1 MIDPSE
7 LFPEI
12 PNLYEFPSVHAEMLF
27 DKERLDKYTH
37 AIRRVVKKGDIV
49 ADVGTGTGILSFLC
63 LKAGASRVHAIERTP
78 AIRWARLVAEKNG
91 FSDRIV
97 FHDQDSRSCN
107 LPEKVNVVVSE
118 LIGHIAFEEGMVES
132 LFDAKERFLIPEG
145 VIIPERVE
153 LKVALVEEDEVYPE
167 CIECWEPIEE
177 IDYSPMREEAVKA
190 RYLTALN
197 EGNLLSEPQVFF
209 TVDFCEGEMP
219 NLRGSYSFM
228 ACRSGKVN
236 GLALWFDALLAPGV
250 SLSSG
255 PCTRTH
261 WKQCFAPVETPVTVC
276 AGDNILV
283 DIEMKLR
290 TKEDDSFNFIF
301 QIERKS

>member
-1 MIDPSE
+1 
-7 LFPEI
+7 
-12 PNLYEFPSVHAEMLF
+12 
-27 DKERLDKYTH
+27 
-37 AIRRVVKKGDIV
+37 
-49 ADVGTGTGILSFLC
+49 

-145 VIIPERVE
+145 FIMPERVE
-153 LKVALVEEDEVYPE
+153 LTVALVEEDEIYPE

-190 RYLTALN
+190 RYLTALSN
-197 EGNLLSEPQVFF
+197 RNLLSKPKVFF
-209 TVDFCEGEMP
+209 TVDFQKGGMP
-219 NLRGSYSFM
+219 NLQGSHSFEV
-228 ACRSGKVN
+228 CRSGKMN
-236 GLALWFDALLAPGV
+236 GIALWFDALLAPGV

-255 PCTRTH
+255 PWTRTH
-261 WKQCFAPVETPVTVC
+261 WKQCFAPIETPLAVSD
-276 AGDNILV
+276 GDNILV
-283 DIEMKLR
+283 EIDMKLR